1 MTSRAVLSTILT
13 LAALAA
19 PAGALAATG
28 STTQDSQQEAVEYAI
43 EAGLMVPDAQGGVR
57 ADDLVTRREL
67 LTMTLRRLY
76 PNRDFG
82 RCFEWI
88 APSLPIKYTKLF
100 SDVLITDPSAE
111 AFCGAMVT
119 GLISGQPDGS
129 LRPEAQVTLAE
140 AAKVIT
146 RGFGIYQFGRT
157 DPPEMP
163 WYVQYLD
170 PLVEHDA
177 IPASLSVQNPRQRLT
192 RGQVAEMLFALEHVD
207 VTPDFSPARAAAMIE
222 AVNPVVAAKT
232 AVAAA
237 KVEITAPFKQITALP
252 IASAQPVAT
261 PSRRQ
266 IVTDA
271 LLRLALASAALP
283 RQTTVSL

>member
-1 MTSRAVLSTILT
+1 MTHRVALGTVLT
-13 LAALAA
+13 LVALAL
-19 PAGALAATG
+19 PVGALAASG
-28 STTQDSQQEAVEYAI
+28 TTTVDREQEAVEYAI
-43 EAGLMVPDAQGGVR
+43 ETGLMVPDAQGNVR
-57 ADDLVTRREL
+57 PGDLITRREL
-67 LTMTLRRLY
+67 VTMTLRRIY

-82 RCFEWI
+82 RCFQWI
-88 APSLPIKYTKLF
+88 APSLPVTYTKLF

-140 AAKVIT
+140 ASKVIT
-146 RGFGIYQFGRT
+146 RAFGIYQFGRT
-157 DPPEMP
+157 DPPDMP

-177 IPASLSVQNPRQRLT
+177 VPADMSVQNPRQRLT
-192 RGQVAEMLFALEHVD
+192 RAQAAEIFLALKDTD
-207 VTPDFSPARAAAMIE
+207 VTPDFRPARAAAMIE
-222 AVNPVVAAKT
+222 AANPAPVT

-237 KVEITAPFKQITALP
+237 TVEITAPMSQTTTL
-252 IASAQPVAT
+252 PVAADEPVSA

-271 LLRLALASAALP
+271 LLRQALAAALP
-283 RQTTVSL
+283 RQTIVSL

>member
-1 MTSRAVLSTILT
+1 MTSRVVLGTVLT
-13 LAALAA
+13 LAALAL
-19 PAGALAATG
+19 PASALAASGT
-28 STTQDSQQEAVEYAI
+28 TTQDAQQEAVEYAI
-43 EAGLMVPDAQGGVR
+43 EAGLMVPNTQGDVR
-57 ADDLVTRREL
+57 ADDLITRREL
-67 LTMTLRRLY
+67 VTMTLRRIY
-76 PNRDFG
+76 PNRDFS

-146 RGFGIYQFGRT
+146 RGFGIYQFGRI
-157 DPPEMP
+157 DPPSMP

-177 IPASLSVQNPRQRLT
+177 VPASLSVQNPRQRLT
-192 RGQVAEMLFALEHVD
+192 RGQAAEIFAALEEVD
-207 VTPDFSPARAAAMIE
+207 VTPDFRPARAAAMIE
-222 AVNPVVAAKT
+222 AANPAPKT

-237 KVEITAPFKQITALP
+237 QVEITAP
-252 IASAQPVAT
+252 ASQKTTLPVAAEEPVST

-271 LLRLALASAALP
+271 LLRQALAAALP
-283 RQTTVSL
+283 RPVVVSL